1 MNLTRMLERCRTQQW
16 HVGDLDW
23 SQEPPALSEAD
34 EANVVQFFTDMAG
47 IERLAGALFNAQK
60 NNTDD
65 PELREIFGWFVIDE
79 LRHSHA
85 AQMLADHYDV
95 RKLRNYQLNPALVR
109 FTPHFVRLIRLLPPD
124 IANTYITTGEL
135 ILDIALLRSIDDFVD
150 DGPNAD
156 AMSHQAMELINRD
169 ESRHIAVDF
178 HMIDHYTTPEYDR
191 RLAAQPPPPLRLRA
205 RRAWTMANVLWH
217 AAPFFRE
224 VFFKTMDVTDPQGR
238 RMLEAFKRIQLV
250 AQKRRVARRPFVAFM
265 LRLQALHNSALLGP
279 LVGGLISRV
288 MGIDPRYITVLYSEA
303 ESRQAGRMSLDE
315 LADDA
320 LKAKYAF

>member
-1 MNLTRMLERCRTQQW
+1 MLERCREQQW
-16 HVGDLDW
+16 QVGDLDW
-23 SQEPPALSEAD
+23 SVPPPDLSEAD
-34 EANVVQFFTDMAG
+34 EANIVQFFTDMAG

-65 PELREIFGWFVIDE
+65 PVLREIFGWFVIDE

-95 RKLRNYQLNPALVR
+95 RKLRTYQLNPALVR

-150 DGPNAD
+150 D

-178 HMIDHYTTPEYDR
+178 HMVDHYTTPQYEAS
-191 RLAAQPPPPLRLRA
+191 LAGAPRPSLADRA
-205 RRAWTMANVLWH
+205 RRAWTMANVIYN

-238 RMLEAFKRIQLV
+238 RMREAFKRIQLV
-250 AQKRRVARRPFVAFM
+250 AQKRGVARRPFVAFM
-265 LRLQALHNSALLGP
+265 LRLQALYNSDLVRPLLGP
-279 LVGGLISRV
+279 VISRV
-288 MGIDPRYITVLYSEA
+288 MGIDPRYITVLYDAA
-303 ESRQAGRMSLDE
+303 EGSRAERMSLDDM
-315 LADDA
+315 ADEA
-320 LKAKYAF
+320 LQAKYAF